1 MKNCPLLLAGLLL
14 TSSLTAAEDPWER
27 LQLGMSG
34 SETVALLGEPV
45 LSSRGGGFHKLNY
58 DGGAEVLLYG
68 DGRVVGWTAPAGSR
82 GAKHSHD
89 IWSCQPAGK
98 YYATMHAILPRPV
111 RDREARTVRQPAGDR
126 AATAGTGYEEYSARR
141 RAG

>member
-27 LQLGMSG
+27 LQLGMPAG
-34 SETVALLGEPV
+34 EAIALLGDPV
-45 LSSRGGGFHKLNY
+45 VSSRGGGFLKLNY

-68 DGRVVGWTAPAGSR
+68 DGRVVGWTAPAGSG

-89 IWSCQPAGK
+89 IWSSQPAGK

-111 RDREARTVRQPAGDR
+111 RNQEARVVRRAAGDGA
-126 AATAGTGYEEYSARR
+126 AATGTGYEEYSARR